1 MKKRLIL
8 VVMIIFSFLVS
19 ETLFEVKDASD
30 NPVLSVSDDGLR
42 VMNLGDTL
50 MVISTDGI
58 RAYIQ
63 QDSTKGLS
71 RAFSV
76 TTTQSKSGLAK
87 GQSKVFE
94 IATDDG
100 ATFYNPDNNAD
111 EIFSVN
117 KQGIVASVN
126 PGLSRDFLINDLTQQ
141 KAGNNLLRI
150 SNRSAVEAIND
161 STILWYKKKNAFRV
175 GHINITGDSEVGQA
189 SFGSGYRTTAS
200 GKFSFAS
207 GILSEAYGY
216 GSAAMGISS
225 FSGAI
230 GSTSLGS
237 LTRATGY
244 NTVAAGY
251 STTAQAS
258 SSVVLGRFNVV
269 SGSQT
274 QWIDTDPLFVIG
286 NGVSDSNRSNAF
298 EILKNGTVIMPDL
311 YENYGAVSPKVVLV
325 DQDGK
330 LYVNSKESNGT
341 DLEEMKKEIDLLKA
355 ENKVL
360 RDELN
365 EIKNILNKY

>member
-1 MKKRLIL
+1 MSKKLIFL
-8 VVMIIFSFLVS
+8 VMVVFSFLVS

-30 NPVLSVSDDGLR
+30 NIVLNVSSDGLR
-42 VMNLGDTL
+42 ILNQGDTL
-50 MVISTDGI
+50 MVISSDGI

-71 RAFSV
+71 RSFSV
-76 TTTQSKSGLAK
+76 TTASSKNTKS
-87 GQSKVFE
+87 QNKVFE
-94 IATDDG
+94 IATDEG

-126 PGLSRDFLINDLTQQ
+126 PQLSRDFLINDLTQQ

-207 GILSEAYGY
+207 GLLSEASGY
-216 GSAAMGISS
+216 GAAAMGISTY
-225 FSGAI
+225 SGAI
-230 GSTSLGS
+230 GSISLGS

-258 SSVVLGRFNVV
+258 GSVVFGRFNIV

-274 QWIDTDPLFVIG
+274 QWIDTEPVFVIG
-286 NGVSDSNRSNAF
+286 NGSSEINRSNAF
-298 EILKNGTVIMPDL
+298 EILKDGTVIIPEL

-330 LYVNSKESNGT
+330 LYVNSKESNHSEY
-341 DLEEMKKEIDLLKA
+341 EELKKEIDQLKT
-355 ENKVL
+355 ENQIL

-365 EIKNILNKY
+365 DIKMILNK